1 MRYFRTTILL
11 FITTISLST
20 FVNAAALPDG
30 PHVAVTGSAQ
40 IEVQPDQV
48 NIQFQAT
55 SLEKTAGS
63 AKHNVDQQVSALLT
77 NLEKAGFDTNIL
89 ERGKINS
96 RAQYQYIKDQRTL
109 QGIVATRDLSY
120 LLTDL
125 EQVNQF
131 LELVVAANIESIG
144 QMNYGLQAPQEWQL
158 KARQLAIQD
167 SKEKAANLASAYQA
181 KLGKI
186 YAINYQHSYT
196 QPLMMRAKSDQMA
209 ESSYQVNKIKVSDQ
223 VEAVFILED

>member
-1 MRYFRTTILL
+1 MHYVRSALLL

-20 FVNAAALPDG
+20 LANAAALPDG

-48 NIQFQAT
+48 TIQFQAT
-55 SLEKTAGS
+55 SLEKTAGL

-77 NLEKAGFDTNIL
+77 NLERAGYDTKVL
-89 ERGKINS
+89 ERGHINT
-96 RAQYQYIKDQRTL
+96 REQYQYIKDQRTL
-109 QGIVATRDLSY
+109 QGVVATRDLSY
-120 LLTDL
+120 LLTELDK
-125 EQVNQF
+125 VNQF

-144 QMNYGLQAPQEWQL
+144 QMNYGLQSPQEWQL

-167 SKEKAANLASAYQA
+167 SKDQAENLASAYQV

-186 YAINYQHSYT
+186 YAVNYQHSYT
-196 QPLMMRAKSDQMA
+196 QPLMMRAKSEQTA
-209 ESSYQVNKIKVSDQ
+209 ESTYQVNKIKISEQ
-223 VEAVFILED
+223 VQAVFTLE

>member
-11 FITTISLST
+11 FITTLSLST
-20 FVNAAALPDG
+20 FANADALPDG
-30 PHVAVTGSAQ
+30 PHVSVTGSAQ

-48 NIQFQAT
+48 TIQFQAT
-55 SLEKTAGS
+55 SLEKNAGL
-63 AKHNVDQQVSALLT
+63 AKQNVDQQVSALLT
-77 NLEKAGFDTNIL
+77 NLEKAGFDTKVL
-89 ERGKINS
+89 ERGNINT
-96 RAQYQYIKDQRTL
+96 RAQYQYVEDQRIL

-120 LLTDL
+120 LLTEL

-158 KARQLAIQD
+158 KVRQLAIQD
-167 SKEKAANLASAYQA
+167 SKEKAENLASAYQA

-186 YAINYQHSYT
+186 YAINYQHSYA

-209 ESSYQVNKIKVSDQ
+209 ESTYQVNKINISDQ
-223 VEAVFILED
+223 IQVVFTLE